1 MEVYKTSTG
10 DILIYIHQSLMKMLV
25 FDKEEEVDYDP
36 IPKKSFLDIMIG
48 KMSWIRRKTYKET
61 IAEDNV

>member
-10 DILIYIHQSLMKMLV
+10 DIIIYIHQSLMKMFV
-25 FDKEEEVDYDP
+25 FDWEQEEDYDP
-36 IPKKSFLDIMIG
+36 IPKKSLFDIMIG
-48 KMSWIRRKTYKET
+48 KMSWIKRKTYKEM